1 MNRRLVIIASVAAA
15 ALSFGFWQ
23 VSQPQSSLAEKLP
36 PGALLYLEAADFG
49 GLLGEW
55 NGSREKAEWV
65 KSPNYESVART
76 RLLGRLGS
84 AGDEFTAASG
94 LPNDLDLLNSVA
106 GGQSALA
113 IYDIGNMKFVY
124 LSRLS
129 AAKLAQTKLWQARGT
144 FQARSAS
151 GKTYFAKTDA
161 GSKRVASF
169 AHDGDLLILATGENL
184 MSATLAQLTA
194 TTGSLRSEPWFDAV
208 WNAAGNN
215 GALRMVYNMQALVRS
230 PHFRS
235 YWIQHNVSE
244 LKPFNSGAATLTRSG
259 REWVESRVLLR
270 GEPTVANP
278 VSLDGLRSLVPQTAG
293 AFRAWATP
301 DPVQLTALIGT
312 RILGSQARQGSL
324 QQAQF
329 QQAPQ
334 ESGIVE
340 QGFSGDLE
348 SRLDDA
354 PVEEKGAAFNAAP
367 LEDLFR
373 NNAPKAVLTLGAT
386 HLAADQVFHAI
397 DAAVVVELTSA
408 VTTEAWTSAVS
419 ASMAGLHSASQ
430 LGMRW
435 RAKSNYQALDGLLP
449 VFGTMSGT
457 RLVLSNSEKF
467 LTEIL
472 AGSTT
477 PALDPT
483 TIYFAEVRHNQE
495 RGAFQAMMRLIDSSS
510 PQPPQEGAAPR
521 EPLMFSENLASL
533 STLLRRFDAATVI
546 RRDLGNQIQETVTY
560 RLGQ

>member
-1 MNRRLVIIASVAAA
+1 M
-15 ALSFGFWQ
+15 
-23 VSQPQSSLAEKLP
+23 
-36 PGALLYLEAADFG
+36 
-49 GLLGEW
+49 
-55 NGSREKAEWV
+55 
-65 KSPNYESVART
+65 
-76 RLLGRLGS
+76 
-84 AGDEFTAASG
+84 
-94 LPNDLDLLNSVA
+94 
-106 GGQSALA
+106 
-113 IYDIGNMKFVY
+113 
-124 LSRLS
+124 
-129 AAKLAQTKLWQARGT
+129 
-144 FQARSAS
+144 
-151 GKTYFAKTDA
+151 
-161 GSKRVASF
+161 
-169 AHDGDLLILATGENL
+169 
-184 MSATLAQLTA
+184 
-194 TTGSLRSEPWFDAV
+194 
-208 WNAAGNN
+208 
-215 GALRMVYNMQALVRS
+215 
-230 PHFRS
+230 
-235 YWIQHNVSE
+235 
-244 LKPFNSGAATLTRSG
+244 
-259 REWVESRVLLR
+259 
-270 GEPTVANP
+270 
-278 VSLDGLRSLVPQTAG
+278 
-293 AFRAWATP
+293 
-301 DPVQLTALIGT
+301 
-312 RILGSQARQGSL
+312 
-324 QQAQF
+324 
-329 QQAPQ
+329 
-334 ESGIVE
+334 E

-367 LEDLFR
+367 LEELFR

-397 DAAVVVELTSA
+397 DAAVGVELTSA